1 HVLKELKAAAEKMIG
16 APVHDAVI
24 TVPAYFRE
32 SQKNAT
38 REAAKL
44 ARLNPRLIMNEP
56 TADAVAYGLD
66 SGERQTFVIYD
77 LGGGTFDVSIV
88 RVLDQSNVEVL
99 GTGGDAH

>member
-1 HVLKELKAAAEKMIG
+1 DRELVCGNIVKEVKGAAERMIG
-16 APVHDAVI
+16 EPVHDAVI

-56 TADAVAYGLD
+56 TAAAVAYGLD

-77 LGGGTFDVSIV
+77 LGGGTFDVSVV
-88 RVLDQSNVEVL
+88 RIENEKTVEV
-99 GTGGDAH
+99 